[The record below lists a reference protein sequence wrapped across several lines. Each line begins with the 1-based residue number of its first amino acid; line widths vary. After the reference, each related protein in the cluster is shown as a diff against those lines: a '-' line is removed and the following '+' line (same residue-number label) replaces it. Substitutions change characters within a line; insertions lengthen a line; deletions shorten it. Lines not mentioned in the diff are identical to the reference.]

1 MSSTWQDEDAVIP
14 VRADQRSNS
23 FARGLNALAGLCAD
37 LRRQRLLVR
46 VFWLPL
52 LRIRWAGPSDGL
64 AALSRQLRDVVPTL
78 SNVESALEVLRR
90 RIDEARARAS
100 KIVCDGVR
108 QKHQRRR
115 LTSKITRWWTPM
127 ACL

>member
-1 MSSTWQDEDAVIP
+1 VCRFEAAKAS
-14 VRADQRSNS
+14 
-23 FARGLNALAGLCAD
+23 G
-37 LRRQRLLVR
+37 R

-64 AALSRQLRDVVPTL
+64 TALSRQPRDVVPTL

-115 LTSKITRWWTPM
+115 LTSKIHAVVDTNGLPVTAVGIRPT
-127 ACL
+127 AAA